1 MSHLISHRTIL
12 LESLF
17 LRRSKIYEVDYFYGS
32 SLINF
37 SLLRFWYSPD
47 ARPHPLQRLAFN
59 TPSHSLD
66 LYTPRYVK
74 GSGSDKV
81 GLCPICIEP
90 ISRGGQ
96 GTKLFLKTK
105 VSAYSQYSMVAVMII
120 LIELTYPT
128 LSVSDYHMQY
138 YHGMYS
144 SSCDLRAATRG
155 LHLVVIQLI
164 RILSPTS
171 WIIFRI
177 RSGIC
182 ARSNAPFSPPLQSR
196 VTPRPRASIKERKEM
211 KEGLCHVCHQW
222 IPLQGTK
229 DVDVMVKE
237 IFWYVLFPFIS
248 GMSSC
253 LPSPLSAENPDC
265 VSYRSR

>member
-1 MSHLISHRTIL
+1 MSHLISHRTIRL
-12 LESLF
+12 ASLF
-17 LRRSKIYEVDYFYGS
+17 LRRSRFSDFGYFYGN
-32 SLINF
+32 SLISF
-37 SLLRFWYSPD
+37 SLLRSWYSPD

-90 ISRGGQ
+90 ISRGGE

-105 VSAYSQYSMVAVMII
+105 VSAYN
-120 LIELTYPT
+120 
-128 LSVSDYHMQY
+128 YHMQY
-138 YHGMYS
+138 YHG
-144 SSCDLRAATRG
+144 
-155 LHLVVIQLI
+155 
-164 RILSPTS
+164 
-171 WIIFRI
+171 
-177 RSGIC
+177 IC
-182 ARSNAPFSPPLQSR
+182 ARNNAPFSPPLQSR
-196 VTPRPRASIKERKEM
+196 VTPRPRASVKERKEI

-237 IFWYVLFPFIS
+237 IFWWKHAASCHKGNTIQGECDIYVEDDVVYQRVKEYESIKGLV
-248 GMSSC
+248 GQHE
-253 LPSPLSAENPDC
+253 A
-265 VSYRSR
+265 